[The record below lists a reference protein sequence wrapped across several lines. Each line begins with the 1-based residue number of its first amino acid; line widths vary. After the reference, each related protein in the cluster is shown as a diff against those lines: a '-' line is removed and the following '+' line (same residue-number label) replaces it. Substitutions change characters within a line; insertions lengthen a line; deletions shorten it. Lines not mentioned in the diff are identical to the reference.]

1 MGKTLPE
8 KNLKINDEKTDK
20 TKIETLKKRRWKII
34 G

>member
-1 MGKTLPE
+1 MRKTRPE
-8 KNLKINDEKTDK
+8 KNLKINDEKTHK